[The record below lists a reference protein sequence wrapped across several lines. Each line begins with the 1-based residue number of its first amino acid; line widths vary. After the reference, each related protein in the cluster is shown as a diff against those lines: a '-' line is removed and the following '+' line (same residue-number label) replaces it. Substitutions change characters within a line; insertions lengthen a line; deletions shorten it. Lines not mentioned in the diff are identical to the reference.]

1 MAFQQV
7 RGWLAENL
15 PAATF
20 VAASSNGAA
29 AQAVAAG
36 EVDAAAAPARAAELF
51 ALDTLADAVADV
63 QGATTRFVLAG
74 LPGKPTT
81 RTGRDKTAV
90 VFTLPNEPGSLVGA
104 LEEFAHRGVD
114 LSRIESRPTRTGL
127 GTYRFHV
134 ELVGHIDDE
143 PVAAALRALWLRA
156 EELVFLGSW
165 PSYSDKGTQPR
176 DLSRLKAADEWVAR
190 ARKGQ

>member
-1 MAFQQV
+1 M
-7 RGWLAENL
+7 
-15 PAATF
+15 
-20 VAASSNGAA
+20 
-29 AQAVAAG
+29 
-36 EVDAAAAPARAAELF
+36 
-51 ALDTLADAVADV
+51 
-63 QGATTRFVLAG
+63 
-74 LPGKPTT
+74 
-81 RTGRDKTAV
+81 
-90 VFTLPNEPGSLVGA
+90 VGA